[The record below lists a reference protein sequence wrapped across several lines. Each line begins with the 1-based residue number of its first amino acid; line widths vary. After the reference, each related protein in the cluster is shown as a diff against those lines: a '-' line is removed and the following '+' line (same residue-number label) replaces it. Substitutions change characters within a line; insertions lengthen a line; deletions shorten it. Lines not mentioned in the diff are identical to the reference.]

1 MEIQKEY
8 IPYLAGLISYVI
20 LFTLKKAGK
29 LKRFDKYLWSP
40 FVVAFA
46 GVCLGVIMVQYSPL
60 LEKSTITS
68 LVGMLRSMDSFVTG
82 IIVFSQLLWIS
93 LIFQILAIKYNKK
106 SFLTTAIVFVW
117 LSLPILFYILGADL
131 SGFKS

>member
-60 LEKSTITS
+60 FRGVASEFIYMFTGIH
-68 LVGMLRSMDSFVTG
+68 SFVTG